1 MWQPAV
7 RAGEVA
13 NRGRRAVRSG
23 RARAVVALL
32 FAGAANTACYTYAPV
47 SFGAVSESKED
58 VRLRVTEDAAARLSK
73 ELGTFSIEIDGQ
85 LAREGPDSISLG
97 VPIDRTYRGS
107 TIGTTTQLLFLSRS
121 EVLEVRRRQFSRSR
135 TVLLTAGT
143 VVGFGLLAAGIAQ
156 LVDPNGAP
164 ENQTTPPPPGSP
176 YRGFI
181 RFKIP
186 LP

>member
-13 NRGRRAVRSG
+13 HPNSRAARVS
-23 RARAVVALL
+23 ARAVVALL
-32 FAGAANTACYTYAPV
+32 LAGAANAACYTYAPV
-47 SFGAVSESKED
+47 SVGAVSETRED
-58 VRLRVTEDAAARLSK
+58 VRLRVTEDAAARLAK
-73 ELGTFSIEIDGQ
+73 ELGTFSVEIDGQ
-85 LAREGPDSISLG
+85 LNGQGRDSISLG
-97 VPIDRTYRGS
+97 VPIDRTYRGA
-107 TIGTTTQLLFLSRS
+107 TIGTTTQVLFLARS
-121 EVLEVRRRQFSRSR
+121 EIVDVRRRQFSRSR
-135 TVLLTAGT
+135 TVLFTTGT
-143 VVGFGLLAAGIAQ
+143 VVGFGLLAAGIKQ

-164 ENQTTPPPPGSP
+164 ETQTTPPPPPSP